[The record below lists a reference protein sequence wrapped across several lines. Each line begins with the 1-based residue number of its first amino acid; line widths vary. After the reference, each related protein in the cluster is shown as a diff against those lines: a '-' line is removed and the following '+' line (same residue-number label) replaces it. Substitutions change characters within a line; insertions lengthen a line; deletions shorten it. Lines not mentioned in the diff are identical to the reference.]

1 MTTVNDLRPFAA
13 LLLLGLGAI
22 TAHAEEA
29 SPLAPAADP
38 DLDWTAL
45 HFDTLTLQE
54 IQSKQVR
61 RGTQTTPGGNDVFWS
76 STPKSNGSAA
86 VTVKRSVSPF
96 WDARIGADMSVARDN
111 PGAFM
116 QSRPENYQPWDKTE
130 RSTGTAWAAMT
141 APGVGAIWDKTAI
154 EARVDPFAER
164 SKVGT
169 SLSKSLPIDNDQ
181 YTLTLQNGFN
191 VQQQGFV
198 PGLPG
203 PRHTASTYEMDRSAK
218 FSINQTGTSL
228 IAGQTH
234 STADERWLGKFGA
247 EQKLFGDINVTG
259 TVSQTPEGVLNKSI
273 SAGFKR
279 SW

>member
-1 MTTVNDLRPFAA
+1 MTANDLRALTV
-13 LLLLGLGAI
+13 LLLLGL
-22 TAHAEEA
+22 TVSA
-29 SPLAPAADP
+29 SADEPKPFRPAGDGE
-38 DLDWTAL
+38 LDWSAL

-54 IQSKQVR
+54 IQNKQVR
-61 RGTQTTPGGNDVFWS
+61 RGTQAAPNANDVLWS
-76 STPKSNGSAA
+76 SNPKSNGSSA

-96 WDARIGADMSVARDN
+96 WDAHIGADMSVARDD
-111 PGAFM
+111 PGAFT

-141 APGVGAIWDKTAI
+141 APGVGSIWDKTAI

-228 IAGQTH
+228 LAGQTH
-234 STADERWLGKFGA
+234 STTDERWRGKFGA

-259 TVSQTPEGVLNKSI
+259 SVSQTPEGLLNKSI

>member
-1 MTTVNDLRPFAA
+1 MMIANDLRALTA
-13 LLLLGLGAI
+13 LLLLGL
-22 TAHAEEA
+22 TAVPSQAEEMQ
-29 SPLAPAADP
+29 PLPATGDAE
-38 DLDWTAL
+38 LDWGTLNVDVMTLDESRDKRIQGGKQSTA
-45 HFDTLTLQE
+45 
-54 IQSKQVR
+54 S
-61 RGTQTTPGGNDVFWS
+61 GSDVFWS
-76 STPKSNGSAA
+76 STSNPNGPSA

-96 WDARIGADMSVARDN
+96 WDTRIGADMSVARDN
-111 PGAFM
+111 PSAFT
-116 QSRPENYQPWDKTE
+116 QTRPEAYQPWDRTE

-141 APGVGAIWDKTAI
+141 APGVGAIWDQTAI

-181 YTLTLQNGFN
+181 YTLTLRNGIN
-191 VQQQGFV
+191 IEQYGVL
-198 PGLPG
+198 PGVGG
-203 PRHTASTYEMDRSAK
+203 PRHIASSYEMDRSAK

-228 IAGQTH
+228 IAGQTL
-234 STADERWLGKFGA
+234 SATDERWLGKFGA

-259 TVSQTPEGVLNKSI
+259 SVSRMPDGMLNKSI

>member
-1 MTTVNDLRPFAA
+1 MTANDLRALTA
-13 LLLLGLGAI
+13 SLLLSL
-22 TAHAEEA
+22 TAVPALAEDA
-29 SPLAPAADP
+29 NPLPPANDA

-45 HFDTLTLQE
+45 HFDTLTVQE
-54 IQSKQVR
+54 LQSKQVR
-61 RGTQTTPGGNDVFWS
+61 RGTQAAPNGNDVLWS
-76 STPKSNGSAA
+76 SNPKSNGSSA

-111 PGAFM
+111 PGAFT
-116 QSRPENYQPWDKTE
+116 QTRPENYQPWDNTE

-141 APGVGAIWDKTAI
+141 APGVGAVWDKTAI

-169 SLSKSLPIDNDQ
+169 SLSKSLPLYNDQ

-191 VQQQGFV
+191 VQQQGLI

-203 PRHTASTYEMDRSAK
+203 PRHVMSTYEIDRSAK
-218 FSINQTGTSL
+218 LSINQTGTSL
-228 IAGQTH
+228 LAGQTH
-234 STADERWLGKFGA
+234 STTDERWLGKFGA

-259 TVSQTPEGVLNKSI
+259 SVSQTPEGVLNKSI

>member
-1 MTTVNDLRPFAA
+1 MIANDLRALTA
-13 LLLLGLGAI
+13 LLLLGLSAVPSQ
-22 TAHAEEA
+22 AEEMQLPA
-29 SPLAPAADP
+29 TGDAELDWSALNFDVTTVEEPQSKRALRGTKTAPA
-38 DLDWTAL
+38 
-45 HFDTLTLQE
+45 
-54 IQSKQVR
+54 
-61 RGTQTTPGGNDVFWS
+61 GNDVFWS
-76 STPKSNGSAA
+76 STSNQNGSSA

-96 WDARIGADMSVARDN
+96 WDTRIGADMSMARDN
-111 PGAFM
+111 PSAFT
-116 QSRPENYQPWDKTE
+116 QSRPETYQPWDKTE

-164 SKVGT
+164 TKVGT
-169 SLSKSLPIDNDQ
+169 SLSKSLPLDNDQ

-191 VQQQGFV
+191 VQQYGV
-198 PGLPG
+198 LPGVGG
-203 PRHTASTYEMDRSAK
+203 PRHMASSYEMDRSAK

-228 IAGQTH
+228 IAGQTL
-234 STADERWLGKFGA
+234 TTTDERWLGKFGA

-259 TVSQTPEGVLNKSI
+259 SVNRMPDGVLNKSI

>member
-1 MTTVNDLRPFAA
+1 MTGNYLRALTALMLLSLAA
-13 LLLLGLGAI
+13 TPTHADE
-22 TAHAEEA
+22 TA
-29 SPLAPAADP
+29 PLTSTGDGEP
-38 DLDWTAL
+38 DWSLL
-45 HFDTLTLQE
+45 HFDTLT
-54 IQSKQVR
+54 IQDSQTKRV
-61 RGTQTTPGGNDVFWS
+61 RGTQMPGSNDVLWS
-76 STPKSNGSAA
+76 SNSKPNGSSA

-96 WDARIGADMSVARDN
+96 WDARVGADMSVVRDN
-111 PGAFM
+111 PGAFT

-169 SLSKSLPIDNDQ
+169 SLSKSVPIDNDQ

-191 VQQQGFV
+191 VQLQGFV

-203 PRHTASTYEMDRSAK
+203 PRHTASTYEMDRTAK
-218 FSINQTGTSL
+218 FSVNQTGTSL
-228 IAGQTH
+228 IAGQTL
-234 STADERWLGKFGA
+234 STTDERWLGKFGA

-259 TVSQTPEGVLNKSI
+259 SVSQTPGGTLSKSI

>member
-1 MTTVNDLRPFAA
+1 MTANDLRALTA
-13 LLLLGLGAI
+13 LLMLGLA
-22 TAHAEEA
+22 AVPSHADEMQQ
-29 SPLAPAADP
+29 PLPATDDT
-38 DLDWTAL
+38 DLDWGAL
-45 HFDTLTLQE
+45 HFDAATLDE
-54 IQSKQVR
+54 GKGKRIQAGKRS
-61 RGTQTTPGGNDVFWS
+61 TANGGDVLWS
-76 STPKSNGSAA
+76 STSNPNGSSA

-96 WDARIGADMSVARDN
+96 WDARIGADMSLVRDN
-111 PGAFM
+111 PGAFT
-116 QSRPENYQPWDKTE
+116 QTRPETYQPWDKTE

-141 APGVGAIWDKTAI
+141 APGVGAIWDTTAI

-169 SLSKSLPIDNDQ
+169 SLSKSLPIDNNH

-191 VQQQGFV
+191 VQQQSFV

-228 IAGQTH
+228 IAGQTL
-234 STADERWLGKFGA
+234 STTDERWLGRFGA
-247 EQKLFGDINVTG
+247 EQKLLGDINVTG
-259 TVSQTPEGVLNKSI
+259 SVSQMPDGMLNKSI

>member
-1 MTTVNDLRPFAA
+1 MTANDLRALTA
-13 LLLLGLGAI
+13 LLLLGLSAVSSQ
-22 TAHAEEA
+22 AEDTQQPPP
-29 SPLAPAADP
+29 SGGDT
-38 DLDWTAL
+38 DLDWSAL
-45 HFDTLTLQE
+45 HFDAATLDDGKG
-54 IQSKQVR
+54 KQVQ
-61 RGTQTTPGGNDVFWS
+61 GAKPTTSGGSVFWS
-76 STPKSNGSAA
+76 STNNPNGSAA
-86 VTVKRSVSPF
+86 VTVKRSVSLF

-111 PGAFM
+111 PGAFT
-116 QSRPENYQPWDKTE
+116 QTRPETYQPWDKTE

-181 YTLTLQNGFN
+181 YTLTLQNSFN
-191 VQQQGFV
+191 VQQQSFI
-198 PGLPG
+198 PGLAG
-203 PRHTASTYEMDRSAK
+203 PRHAMSSYEVDRSAK
-218 FSINQTGTSL
+218 FSINETGTSL
-228 IAGQTH
+228 IAGQTL
-234 STADERWLGKFGA
+234 STTDERWLGKFGA

-259 TVSQTPEGVLNKSI
+259 SVSRMPDGVLNKSI